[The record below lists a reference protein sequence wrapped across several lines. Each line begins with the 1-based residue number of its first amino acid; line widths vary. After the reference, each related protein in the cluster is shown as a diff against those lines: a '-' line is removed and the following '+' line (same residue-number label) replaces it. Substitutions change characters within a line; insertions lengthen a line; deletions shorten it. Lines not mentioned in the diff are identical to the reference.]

1 MLWLAHSALVYG
13 AICFFK
19 HWRPMQ
25 QARVQSPRCHS
36 TGWYNIHAS
45 CWNNVPRPGARHS
58 HTRWAQS
65 NTHMSIHP
73 TLIYSICCFCRHSY
87 RRKSIKGRPLQSSW
101 GRCGTSIIVF
111 QFFRCAFC
119 LGRIPEREGTILPK
133 FQNQKA
139 GLYIQMMRTS
149 LSLSKAFFVC
159 WPPSY
164 IFQSFRC
171 ELMSISLESWMH
183 TLC

>member
-73 TLIYSICCFCRHSY
+73 SLIYSICCFCRHSY
-87 RRKSIKGRPLQSSW
+87 RRKSIKGKPLQSSW

-111 QFFRCAFC
+111 HFFGVHFVWA
-119 LGRIPEREGTILPK
+119 GS
-133 FQNQKA
+133 QKEKA
-139 GLYIQMMRTS
+139 PFSQSSRTRKLAYIYRWWGLHS
-149 LSLSKAFFVC
+149 LYLKLSSFVG
-159 WPPSY
+159 
-164 IFQSFRC
+164 
-171 ELMSISLESWMH
+171 LHLISSNLLDVNSCPY
-183 TLC
+183 L